1 MAIDQ
6 MVNSHEIPLIFN
18 DDGNIPDMQLQNMK
32 NMMGINGCHIV
43 YGDEIVVY
51 QSISLPSLPDRV
63 SPTSVNGY
71 PLNPSYA
78 ISINTVKI
86 IVYQLQ

>member
-1 MAIDQ
+1 

-43 YGDEIVVY
+43 YGDEIMVY
-51 QSISLPSLPDRV
+51 QSHYL
-63 SPTSVNGY
+63 Y
-71 PLNPSYA
+71 
-78 ISINTVKI
+78 
-86 IVYQLQ
+86 YQIGKSNDC

>member
-1 MAIDQ
+1 M
-6 MVNSHEIPLIFN
+6 LFN
-18 DDGNIPDMQLQNMK
+18 DDGNIPDMHLQNMK

-43 YGDEIVVY
+43 YGDENYAI
-51 QSISLPSLPDRV
+51 SISLPLLPDRV

-78 ISINTVKI
+78 ISINTDKI
-86 IVYQLQ
+86 MVYQLQ